1 MTEPVHT
8 GFLKWPYAV
17 NYGKETKVS
26 GDVLI
31 IGSGM
36 AGCFAAISAAKK
48 GAKVIAVDKASIKIS
63 GSGGTGVD
71 HWHFACT
78 NPCCTVPPDEM
89 IEVVKTYPFGV
100 SGETGLGP
108 TCYVTCVEGYD
119 ALLDLEKAGAT
130 IRDTNN
136 EFAGAEFRD
145 DKTKLMFAFDYDGK
159 HTLRIPGSHYKGVLA
174 REMKRLGVKFYEH
187 IMVTSLLTEG
197 GKTGARVIGACGVNV
212 RTGEFYIFK
221 TKATVLATMHPYGI
235 WTYST
240 ERYGLY
246 FGDPN
251 TGSGYALAW
260 NAGAEFMMMEASVP
274 ARAIS
279 SWAPSF
285 GAGAAFATW
294 YACTLVDA
302 NGKEIPWI
310 NRDGEILK
318 TVSQRY
324 HASPGQKFFLYTAPH
339 LNMPYKYRAP
349 SLILDLGERILNGEY
364 ELPLYADLPGMPEHE
379 RRAIWGLMVGNEGL
393 TRYLVY
399 KNYSMAGFDPDKD
412 MLEVESLPQE
422 AMLSK
427 QPAPPRLGPSVRDLG
442 FVGGFG
448 GLVTDWNLKTSLEGL
463 YAAGS
468 ILAGGADYSA
478 SCCSGR
484 YAGRKAA
491 EYSQQA
497 PEPVVDRVQ
506 LDKEKERVYAPVR
519 RKTGIEWKELQFQ
532 LNRITQDY
540 CPEYKNERMLK
551 LGLDW
556 IDDIKGNEVET
567 VLARN
572 PHELQRCLE
581 CVERITTG
589 EIVMQSSLLRKASSA
604 PLGFKRLD
612 YPEVDPPEW
621 QKYITV
627 KLEEGGIKSGE
638 LPLNYWLL
646 PPNAPTY
653 RENYEQHCGL

>member
-1 MTEPVHT
+1 MPT
-8 GFLKWPYAV
+8 GFAEWPYPV
-17 NYGKETKVS
+17 NYGKETEVS

-89 IEVVKTYPFGV
+89 IEIVKAYPYGV
-100 SGETGLGP
+100 TGETGLGP

-119 ALLDLEKAGAT
+119 ALLDLEEAGAT
-130 IRDTNN
+130 IRDNKN

-145 DKTKLMFAFDYDGK
+145 EKTKLMFAYDYDGR
-159 HTLRIPGSHYKGVLA
+159 HTLRVPGASYKDVLA
-174 REMKRLGVKFYEH
+174 EEMKRLGVQFYEH
-187 IMVTSLLTEG
+187 TMVTSLLTEG
-197 GKTGARVIGACGVNV
+197 GKTGARVIGACGINV

-221 TKATVLATMHPYGI
+221 TKATVLTTMVPEGI

-240 ERYGLY
+240 ERPGLLPS
-246 FGDPN
+246 DPN
-251 TGSGYALAW
+251 VGSGYAMAW
-260 NAGAEFMMMEASVP
+260 NAGAEFTMMEASAPV
-274 ARAIS
+274 RSS
-279 SWAPSF
+279 SWSPAF
-285 GAGAAFATW
+285 GSGGAFATW

-302 NGKEIPWI
+302 KGKEIPWI
-310 NRDGEILK
+310 DRDGNILK

-324 HASPGQKFFLYTAPH
+324 RTSPGQKFFLYTAPH
-339 LNMPYKYRAP
+339 LNMPYEYRAP
-349 SLILDLGERILNGEY
+349 SMILDLGERILNGEY
-364 ELPLYADLPGMPEHE
+364 ELPLYADLPGMPPHE

-393 TRYLVY
+393 TRHLVY
-399 KNYSMAGFDPDKD
+399 TNYSKAGFDPDKD
-412 MLEVESLPQE
+412 MLEVESPPPE
-422 AMLSK
+422 AMISK
-427 QPAPPRLGPSVRDLG
+427 QPIPPRLGPSARNLG

-448 GLVTDWNLKTSLEGL
+448 GLVTDWDFRTSLEGL

-468 ILAGGADYSA
+468 ILAGGANYSA
-478 SCCSGR
+478 SVCSGR
-484 YAGRKAA
+484 FAGRKAA
-491 EYSQQA
+491 EYSRQA
-497 PEPVVDRVQ
+497 SEPVIDRAQ

-532 LNRITQDY
+532 LNRIMQEY
-540 CPEYKNERMLK
+540 CPECKNEGMLK

-556 IDDIKGNEVET
+556 IDDIKGNEVDT

-572 PHELQRCLE
+572 PHELQRFLE

-589 EIVMQSSLLRKASSA
+589 EIVMQSSRLRKASST

-612 YPEVDPPEW
+612 YPEIDPPEW
-621 QKYITV
+621 QKYITI
-627 KLEEGGIKSGE
+627 KLENEKIKAGE
-638 LPLNYWLL
+638 LPLNFWLL

-653 RENYEQHCGL
+653 KENYEKHCSL